1 MPVESGTKHFFYSIN
16 ILFMKTIVWY
26 NSWLVP
32 KGFIGITLWPV
43 INIALSK
50 DDYIKKY
57 GEERLNNSINH
68 ESIHIK
74 QQAEMLV
81 IFFYIWYLIEWF
93 IKLFKYE
100 KGAYMNLS
108 FEREAYGN
116 ARYKDYLNIRKKYS
130 WIKYL

>member
-1 MPVESGTKHFFYSIN
+1 
-16 ILFMKTIVWY
+16 MKAIVWY

-50 DDYIKKY
+50 EDYIKQY
-57 GEERLNNSINH
+57 GEERLKNSINH

-74 QQAEMLV
+74 QQGEMLV
-81 IFFYIWYLIEWF
+81 LFFYLWYFIEWLVK
-93 IKLFKYE
+93 IFKY
-100 KGAYMNLS
+100 KKQAYMNLS

-116 ARYKDYLNIRKKYS
+116 ASNLEYLKSRKMYS
-130 WIKYL
+130 WWKYL